1 MQIQFTFE
9 RTKRVSF
16 LEEREREE
24 KARKIEDGAECWCC
38 LWVRMKGGN

>member
-16 LEEREREE
+16 LEERERKKKRQERL
-24 KARKIEDGAECWCC
+24 KMVLNAGA
-38 LWVRMKGGN
+38 VYG